1 METNSKEAFIPTKRM
16 TADSEFKFMCHKEVK
31 CFTQCCRNIDI
42 PLTPYDVLTIKNRL
56 ELTSDQFLALYTDL
70 KIWEKT
76 DLPFITLKL
85 MNDERKSCPFV
96 RDEEGCVIYKDR
108 PTTCRYYP
116 LGVAAL
122 SHKEQ
127 EMDGGDFYFL
137 IKEPHCLGFEEDRQ
151 WTVREWR
158 QDQGV
163 DIRDKIN
170 ADWMDI
176 IVRKRSFP
184 ATIKLT
190 EKSKQMYFMTSYNID
205 KFKQFVF
212 GSSFLKLYDID
223 KKTLEKIREDEV
235 ELLQFGFKWLKW
247 VLFKQGNFTLNEMEA
262 KNRQNR
268 KSAEM

>member
-1 METNSKEAFIPTKRM
+1 
-16 TADSEFKFMCHKEVK
+16 
-31 CFTQCCRNIDI
+31 
-42 PLTPYDVLTIKNRL
+42 
-56 ELTSDQFLALYTDL
+56 
-70 KIWEKT
+70 
-76 DLPFITLKL
+76 
-85 MNDERKSCPFV
+85 
-96 RDEEGCVIYKDR
+96 
-108 PTTCRYYP
+108 
-116 LGVAAL
+116 
-122 SHKEQ
+122 
-127 EMDGGDFYFL
+127 MDGGDFYFL